1 MHLKYL
7 MVENQFKL
15 KLVTDINMQIN
26 PREVEQE
33 YEDWLALLK
42 ARKAEDLLKDPINI
56 WIEAWSI
63 ATIKANLSNGN
74 QTNH

>member
-1 MHLKYL
+1 
-7 MVENQFKL
+7 
-15 KLVTDINMQIN
+15 MQIN